1 MALAS
6 APPAPDP
13 VPLPAP
19 APELRV
25 SRALAQ
31 RLRAAADLLVGVGR
45 RDTADRGT
53 TADERAGS
61 LLAELVAELHAAPS
75 MPGLWLLFTAVAAAF
90 PVEAEL
96 VEARRVLEHA
106 TPDEAV
112 AHLLDACYLA
122 TRNGGAP
129 DADMDVLVDRV
140 VVDVDFCARNEHHT
154 GIQRVVRETVPRWTR
169 DHDPV
174 LVAWTDAHGA
184 MRPLEAPEADRVL
197 NWYGRQQPAADEA
210 EQPPGAGAV
219 ATHDA
224 VSSEVP
230 GPQDHDRGPARL
242 VVPWRCVVVLPENPE
257 PQRCPSLAALAQHSG
272 NLVTAI
278 GYDCIPA
285 VSPELVHPGLP
296 DRFMSYLSV
305 VKHAAVVAGIS
316 ASAAAEFAGFSQM
329 MPAQG
334 LPGPRVVEVVLPV
347 QVPDAP
353 PPAPGAAG
361 ELPLVLS
368 VGSFEPRKNQLALL
382 VAAERLWR
390 EGLRFRL
397 RFVGGGGWRTE
408 FEALVNRLR
417 IQGRDVEVAVQVSDL
432 ALRQSYRDARFT
444 VFTSLH
450 EGYGLPVAESL
461 AYGVPALT
469 TSYGSTAEIAADG
482 GALLVDPR
490 DDEALGRALRRLLT
504 DDALLADLRAQA
516 AARPVRTWDH
526 YAAELWQALTPRR
539 VAA

>member
-1 MALAS
+1 MTS
-6 APPAPDP
+6 PPAPRA
-13 VPLPAP
+13 AP
-19 APELRV
+19 APEDRV
-25 SRALAQ
+25 ARALAQ
-31 RLRAAADLLVGVGR
+31 RLRAAADLLLGAAR
-45 RDTADRGT
+45 RDAADAGAT
-53 TADERAGS
+53 VEERAGS
-61 LLAELVAELHAAPS
+61 LLRELVVELHVTPTT
-75 MPGLWLLFTAVAAAF
+75 PGLWLLFTAVAAAF

-112 AHLLDACYLA
+112 AHLLEACYLA

-129 DADMDVLVDRV
+129 DAEMDVVVDRV

-169 DHDPV
+169 DHDPL

-184 MRPLEAPEADRVL
+184 MRPLDAPETDRVL
-197 NWYGRQQPAADEA
+197 NWYGRQQPAGEDESDT
-210 EQPPGAGAV
+210 AV
-219 ATHDA
+219 AAHDA
-224 VSSEVP
+224 VSSEVA
-230 GPQDHDRGPARL
+230 GPQDREEEPARL
-242 VVPWRCVVVLPENPE
+242 VVPWRCHVLLPENPE

-272 NLVTAI
+272 NVVTAI

-316 ASAAAEFAGFSQM
+316 ASAAAEFAGFSRM

-353 PPAPGAAG
+353 APAPGAAG
-361 ELPLVLS
+361 ALPLVLS

-417 IQGRDVEVAVQVSDL
+417 IQGREVEVAVQVSDV
-432 ALRQSYRDARFT
+432 ALRQSFRDARFT

-469 TSYGSTAEIAADG
+469 TSYGSTAEIAVDG
-482 GALLVDPR
+482 GAVLVDPR
-490 DDEALGRALRRLLT
+490 DDEALVRALRRMLT
-504 DDALLADLRAQA
+504 DDVLLADLRAQA

-526 YAAELWQALTPRR
+526 YADELWQALTPDR
-539 VAA
+539 VPA